1 MTGAEREACTVMAA
15 MLHAQRTLAHLGLLL
30 TVVVSAV
37 AMSATL
43 LSVEIQ
49 THALAGVVAAL
60 LLGATERYFAFRLRL
75 DEHLFNAL
83 ATGELASTTS
93 MDEALV
99 RLGLLCKDKGGR
111 TLPQRLKGAAALCN
125 KHRALVFS
133 QWVAVLGFAFMQVF

>member
-1 MTGAEREACTVMAA
+1 MTDAEREACSVMAA

-43 LSVEIQ
+43 LSVEIR
-49 THALAGVVAAL
+49 TPALAAVVAAL

-75 DEHLFNAL
+75 DEYLFNAL

-99 RLGLLCKDKGGR
+99 RLGLLGKDKSGR
-111 TLPQRLKGAAALCN
+111 TLPQRLKGAARLCN
-125 KHRALVFS
+125 KHRVLVFS
-133 QWVAVLGFAFMQVF
+133 QWVAVIGFAFIQVF